1 MRVLI
6 CPASTHGATA
16 EIGRKLADVL
26 RRFGLD
32 VDVAQPEHIRDLHRY
47 DGFVLGSAIY
57 RGTWKSEALALIDEH
72 AEVIAASPTWLFSSG
87 PITEDEPFQPLRP
100 DEESKLMAATGAREH
115 RLFGGRLEI
124 DELSF
129 TERWLARWVKA
140 RSGDARPWA
149 EIEEWAI
156 HIAADLMNDP
166 HSGAAPTDE
175 STST

>member
-16 EIGRKLADVL
+16 EIGRRIADVL

-57 RGTWKSEALALIDEH
+57 GGRWKQEALTLIEEH
-72 AEVIAASPTWLFSSG
+72 AEVIAALPTWLFSSG
-87 PITEDEPFQPLRP
+87 PIMEDEPAQPLRP
-100 DEESKLMAATGAREH
+100 DEESKLMELTGAREH
-115 RLFGGRLEI
+115 RLFGGRLDI
-124 DELSF
+124 DGLSF

-140 RSGDARPWA
+140 KSGDARPWA

-156 HIAADLMNDP
+156 HIAALLVNDRQTGTA
-166 HSGAAPTDE
+166 STDE